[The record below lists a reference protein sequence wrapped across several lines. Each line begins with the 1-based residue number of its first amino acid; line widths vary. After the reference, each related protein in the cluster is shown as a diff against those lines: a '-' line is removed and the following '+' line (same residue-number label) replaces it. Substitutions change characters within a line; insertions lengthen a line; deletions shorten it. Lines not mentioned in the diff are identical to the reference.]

1 MCRVE
6 LAVNEEVNLDPE
18 LSVRRSLWYNK
29 CKKAIKFQSPLFCP
43 RMIIQVGNVGVLN
56 FLHVVA
62 ALIYSMVVIYKNLI
76 GKSNYKNCFCS

>member
-29 CKKAIKFQSPLFCP
+29 CKFQSPLFCP

-56 FLHVVA
+56 FRHVVA
-62 ALIYSMVVIYKNLI
+62 ALIYSMVVIYKKFI
-76 GKSNYKNCFCS
+76 W